1 MREKKEIAIK
11 LGKRLKEFRNKHGYS
26 QEAMAGLLK
35 MEGGGKTY
43 STYET
48 GYTLPPLEKLIRI
61 CEIFNTSPNIL
72 LGYEDTSRINAI
84 CERYGIK
91 YMTVK
96 ADTVEITIPG
106 FKGQKTVSKID
117 FERIL
122 YDVQDIICSDEIK
135 ESETRAYR
143 SALHFR
149 LSMLSSDKK
158 DWFQSIFE
166 SMGIDVNAQDITI
179 READMD
185 EKRKQ
190 LRKKRFLKGGK

>member
-26 QEAMAGLLK
+26 QEAMASLLE

-48 GYTLPPLEKLIRI
+48 GYTLPPLEKLLRI
-61 CEIFNTSPNIL
+61 CEIFDTSPNIL

-91 YMTVK
+91 YKTVK
-96 ADTVEITIPG
+96 ANTVEITIPG

-122 YDVQDIICSDEIK
+122 FAVQNNIYSEEIK
-135 ESETRAYR
+135 ESESKAFQ
-143 SALHFR
+143 AFLHLR
-149 LSMLSSDKK
+149 LSMLSADTK

-166 SMGIDVNAQDITI
+166 SSGEFVNKQDII
-179 READMD
+179 EREVDIE